1 MSRSNRAGQTVTRVI
16 TLSLVPNAAPTG
28 TATVNDA
35 TGQLAR
41 VAMTGSGNIVIAS
54 PVVQVPGI
62 QDAILT
68 ANLTCVSVAV
78 IAGGMNYSAD
88 IFIAAQGG
96 QVGANT
102 GQTFTPTIVGN
113 APDGG
118 RDQGRPRWRWLDRKL
133 RLRAGSPSI
142 DPTGAGSG
150 AVLGVPDMHT
160 SVVTPF
166 TLPIVAPG
174 EYDPNAATPAVTFL
188 PRFKYTWP
196 DTLTAAQQGAP
207 FVNLIRAALVAACAS
222 PIAEAIVVSEWG
234 RPTRTRDSRLGDEG
248 EDDFAA
254 KIPDATPAQQTQTRR
269 RGKASGDRSD
279 RRKAAPPGRHDK
291 LWQALDARSRR
302 RAYAVPQGFSI
313 SSSPLSSRG
322 SRRWGER
329 LARRTCRRFAS

>member
-1 MSRSNRAGQTVTRVI
+1 MTTQAVITYTADVLSQLALATFEAEMAAVPLPLQYLYSIGVYPVSDVTSNPAGQTVTRVI

-88 IFIAAQGG
+88 TFIAAQGG

-113 APDGG
+113 VLTAVTVTGG
-118 RDQGRPRWRWLDRKL
+118 LGG
-133 RLRAGSPSI
+133 AGSTGNYVYAPVLSVI

-150 AVLGVPDMHT
+150 AVLGVPDMHA
-160 SVVTPF
+160 SVVAPF
-166 TLPIVAPG
+166 TLPIVSPG
-174 EYDPNAATPAVTFL
+174 AYDPTAGTPAVTFL

-222 PIAEAIVVSEWG
+222 PIAEAIVVS
-234 RPTRTRDSRLGDEG
+234 
-248 EDDFAA
+248 
-254 KIPDATPAQQTQTRR
+254 
-269 RGKASGDRSD
+269 
-279 RRKAAPPGRHDK
+279 
-291 LWQALDARSRR
+291 
-302 RAYAVPQGFSI
+302 
-313 SSSPLSSRG
+313 
-322 SRRWGER
+322 
-329 LARRTCRRFAS
+329 

>member
-1 MSRSNRAGQTVTRVI
+1 MTTQAVITYTADVLSQLALATFEAEMAAVPLPLQYLYSIGVYPVSDVTSNPAGQTVTRVI

-68 ANLTCVSVAV
+68 ANLTCMSVAV

-88 IFIAAQGG
+88 TYIAAQGG
-96 QVGANT
+96 QVGAST

-113 APDGG
+113 VLTAVTVTGG
-118 RDQGRPRWRWLDRKL
+118 LGG
-133 RLRAGSPSI
+133 AGSTGNYVYAPVLSVI

-174 EYDPNAATPAVTFL
+174 EYDPNVAAPAVTFL

-222 PIAEAIVVSEWG
+222 PIAEAIVVS
-234 RPTRTRDSRLGDEG
+234 
-248 EDDFAA
+248 
-254 KIPDATPAQQTQTRR
+254 
-269 RGKASGDRSD
+269 
-279 RRKAAPPGRHDK
+279 
-291 LWQALDARSRR
+291 
-302 RAYAVPQGFSI
+302 
-313 SSSPLSSRG
+313 
-322 SRRWGER
+322 
-329 LARRTCRRFAS
+329 

>member
-1 MSRSNRAGQTVTRVI
+1 MTTQAVITYTADVLSQLALATFEAEMAAVPLPLQYLYSIGVYPVSDVTSNPAGQTVTRVI

-88 IFIAAQGG
+88 TYIAAQGG
-96 QVGANT
+96 QVGAST

-113 APDGG
+113 VLTAVTVTGG
-118 RDQGRPRWRWLDRKL
+118 LGG
-133 RLRAGSPSI
+133 AGSTGNYVYAPVLSVI

-150 AVLGVPDMHT
+150 AVLGVPDMHA
-160 SVVTPF
+160 SVVAPF
-166 TLPIVAPG
+166 TLPIVSPG
-174 EYDPNAATPAVTFL
+174 AYDPTAGTPAVTFV

-196 DTLTAAQQGAP
+196 DTLSAAQQAAP

-222 PIAEAIVVSEWG
+222 PIAEAVVVS
-234 RPTRTRDSRLGDEG
+234 
-248 EDDFAA
+248 
-254 KIPDATPAQQTQTRR
+254 
-269 RGKASGDRSD
+269 
-279 RRKAAPPGRHDK
+279 
-291 LWQALDARSRR
+291 
-302 RAYAVPQGFSI
+302 
-313 SSSPLSSRG
+313 
-322 SRRWGER
+322 
-329 LARRTCRRFAS
+329 

>member
-1 MSRSNRAGQTVTRVI
+1 MTTQAVITYTADVLSQLALATFEAEMAAVPLPLQYLYSIGVYPVSDVTSNPAGQTVTRVI

-88 IFIAAQGG
+88 TYIAAQGG
-96 QVGANT
+96 QVGAST

-113 APDGG
+113 VLTAVTVTGG
-118 RDQGRPRWRWLDRKL
+118 FGG
-133 RLRAGSPSI
+133 AGSTGNYVYAPVLSVI

-150 AVLGVPDMHT
+150 AVLGVPDMHA
-160 SVVTPF
+160 SVIAPF
-166 TLPIVAPG
+166 TLPIVSPG
-174 EYDPNAATPAVTFL
+174 AYDPTAGTPAVTFV
-188 PRFKYTWP
+188 PRFKSTWP
-196 DTLTAAQQGAP
+196 DTLSAAQQAAP

-222 PIAEAIVVSEWG
+222 PITEAVVVS
-234 RPTRTRDSRLGDEG
+234 
-248 EDDFAA
+248 
-254 KIPDATPAQQTQTRR
+254 
-269 RGKASGDRSD
+269 
-279 RRKAAPPGRHDK
+279 
-291 LWQALDARSRR
+291 
-302 RAYAVPQGFSI
+302 
-313 SSSPLSSRG
+313 
-322 SRRWGER
+322 
-329 LARRTCRRFAS
+329 

>member
-1 MSRSNRAGQTVTRVI
+1 MTTQAVITYTADVLSQLALATFEAEMAAVPLPLQYLYSIGVYPVSDVTSNPAGQTVTRVI

-68 ANLTCVSVAV
+68 ANLTCMSVAV

-88 IFIAAQGG
+88 TYIAAQGG
-96 QVGANT
+96 QVGAST

-113 APDGG
+113 VLTAVTVTGG
-118 RDQGRPRWRWLDRKL
+118 FGG
-133 RLRAGSPSI
+133 AGSTGNYVYAPVLSVV

-160 SVVTPF
+160 SVVAPF
-166 TLPIVAPG
+166 TLPIVSPG
-174 EYDPNAATPAVTFL
+174 AYDPTAGTPAVTFV

-196 DTLTAAQQGAP
+196 DTLSAAQQAAP

-222 PIAEAIVVSEWG
+222 PIAEAIVVS
-234 RPTRTRDSRLGDEG
+234 
-248 EDDFAA
+248 
-254 KIPDATPAQQTQTRR
+254 
-269 RGKASGDRSD
+269 
-279 RRKAAPPGRHDK
+279 
-291 LWQALDARSRR
+291 
-302 RAYAVPQGFSI
+302 
-313 SSSPLSSRG
+313 
-322 SRRWGER
+322 
-329 LARRTCRRFAS
+329 

>member
-1 MSRSNRAGQTVTRVI
+1 MTTQAVITYTADVLSQLALATFEAEMAAVPLPLQYLYSIGVYPVSDVTSNPAGQTVTRVI

-88 IFIAAQGG
+88 TYIAAQGG
-96 QVGANT
+96 QVGAST

-113 APDGG
+113 VLTAVTVTGG
-118 RDQGRPRWRWLDRKL
+118 LGG
-133 RLRAGSPSI
+133 AGSTGNYVYAPVLSVI

-150 AVLGVPDMHT
+150 AVLGVPDMHA
-160 SVVTPF
+160 SVVAPF
-166 TLPIVAPG
+166 TLPIVSPG
-174 EYDPNAATPAVTFL
+174 AYDPTAGTPAVTFV

-196 DTLTAAQQGAP
+196 DTLSAAQQAAP

-222 PIAEAIVVSEWG
+222 PIAEAIVVS
-234 RPTRTRDSRLGDEG
+234 
-248 EDDFAA
+248 
-254 KIPDATPAQQTQTRR
+254 
-269 RGKASGDRSD
+269 
-279 RRKAAPPGRHDK
+279 
-291 LWQALDARSRR
+291 
-302 RAYAVPQGFSI
+302 
-313 SSSPLSSRG
+313 
-322 SRRWGER
+322 
-329 LARRTCRRFAS
+329 